1 MKILQIVCIESVCGD
16 TCVCT
21 YGVRGQLLEVGSLL
35 LPLCR
40 FLGLNAGGEACVASA
55 SPNLASTWWGILNAV
70 NLFILQ
76 VPAQA
81 GPLSQDEIRRV
92 PTNAHRE

>member
-1 MKILQIVCIESVCGD
+1 M
-16 TCVCT
+16 
-21 YGVRGQLLEVGSLL
+21 
-35 LPLCR
+35 
-40 FLGLNAGGEACVASA
+40 NAGGEACVASA

-81 GPLSQDEIRRV
+81 EPLSQEEIRRV